1 MALATAPRFEK
12 SNPYGGT
19 FVAPLAVDLVEATHG
34 NKVVGV
40 GLNSSG
46 QVTIGGGQTGILGV
60 ILPVAGKNVLTG
72 ALLDTY
78 QAGDNID
85 VMVQGE
91 ISNFKLANGNVPA
104 AGIKIFSAPDG
115 VLSATAVDGSVLV
128 GWTIESHATNGARL
142 FVNVMAAAVALDIP

>member
-1 MALATAPRFEK
+1 MALVTVPRFEK

-19 FVAPLAVDLVEATHG
+19 FVAPLAGDLDEATYG

-46 QVTIGGGQTGILGV
+46 QIVVGGGQTGIVGV
-60 ILPVAGKNVLTG
+60 ILPVCGSNILTG

-91 ISNFKLANGNVPA
+91 IINYRYSNGTVPP
-104 AGIKIFSAPDG
+104 AGIKIYSNPAG

-128 GWTIESHATNGARL
+128 GWTIESNPTNGARL
-142 FVNVMAAAVALDIP
+142 FVNVMAAAVALDVP

>member
-1 MALATAPRFEK
+1 MALATKPRFEK

-19 FVAPLAVDLVEATHG
+19 FVAPLAVDLDETANG
-34 NKVVGV
+34 NKVLGV

-46 QVTIGGGQTGILGV
+46 QVVIGGGQTGIVGV
-60 ILPVAGKNVLTG
+60 ILPVAGANVLTG

-91 ISNFKLANGNVPA
+91 IANFKLANGTVPA
-104 AGIKIFSAPDG
+104 AGTKIFSSAAG
-115 VLSATAVDGSVLV
+115 VLGTAAADGSVLV

-142 FVNVMAAAVALDIP
+142 FVNVMALAVALDVP